1 MKTIIIQNDV
11 HMALTLRKLHTGERT
26 LGDVIKKL
34 LESTQENEKK

>member
-34 LESTQENEKK
+34 LEPTQENKKK

>member
-34 LESTQENEKK
+34 LEKQENEKK

>member
-1 MKTIIIQNDV
+1 MKTIIIQDDV
-11 HMALTLRKLHTGERT
+11 HMALTLRKYETGERS

>member
-34 LESTQENEKK
+34 LEKQELSKK